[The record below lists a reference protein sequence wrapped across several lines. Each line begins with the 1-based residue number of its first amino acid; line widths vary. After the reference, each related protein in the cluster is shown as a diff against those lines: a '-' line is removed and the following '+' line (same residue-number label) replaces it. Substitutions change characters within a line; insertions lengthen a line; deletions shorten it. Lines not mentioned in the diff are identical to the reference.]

1 MPFFQARA
9 RRAVRPCKKPGI
21 VVAPNADVRSL
32 GRQHQQSWRGKRM
45 PMTATPLWALLLAGG
60 DGRRLKPLTRQIA
73 GDPRPKQFCAILD
86 GETLLHRTRRRA
98 ELFTRPDQHVVVVS
112 REHEPYYRELAGELA
127 PDRLVEQPR
136 NAGTAP
142 GIVYSLLRIR
152 ELAHDDAPV
161 AIFPSDHYVSDDG
174 AFITAV
180 MHAVEVARA
189 RPEFVV
195 LLGVEAT
202 SPETEYGWIEPH
214 PDPLPLPG
222 EPAFP
227 IRRFWEKPSVPL
239 AERLFESGALW
250 NSFVMI
256 GWVDAFL
263 GLTQRVA
270 PDLLTAFEPLRRA
283 VGSPRELEVAERVYA
298 ALEPIGFS
306 ERVLVPAAHG
316 LL

>member
-1 MPFFQARA
+1 
-9 RRAVRPCKKPGI
+9 
-21 VVAPNADVRSL
+21 
-32 GRQHQQSWRGKRM
+32 M
-45 PMTATPLWALLLAGG
+45 PMTATPPWALLLAGG

-161 AIFPSDHYVSDDG
+161 AIFPSDHYVADDG

-180 MHAVEVARA
+180 MHALAVARA

-202 SPETEYGWIEPH
+202 SPETEYGWIDPD
-214 PDPLPLPG
+214 PDPLPLLN

-227 IRRFWEKPSVPL
+227 IRRFWEKPSLRL
-239 AERLFESGALW
+239 AQRLFERGALW
-250 NSFVMI
+250 NSFVMV
-256 GWVDAFL
+256 GWVDTFL
-263 GLTQRVA
+263 GLTRRVA
-270 PDLLTAFEPLRRA
+270 PDLLTAFDPLRPA
-283 VGSPRELEVAERVYA
+283 LGGPREAEAAERVYA
-298 ALEPIGFS
+298 ALESSGFS
-306 ERVLVPAAHG
+306 QRVLVPGTDG
-316 LL
+316 LLTVRAKSVDWSDWGNPQRVMATVRRTGWRPAWLNRVELASAG